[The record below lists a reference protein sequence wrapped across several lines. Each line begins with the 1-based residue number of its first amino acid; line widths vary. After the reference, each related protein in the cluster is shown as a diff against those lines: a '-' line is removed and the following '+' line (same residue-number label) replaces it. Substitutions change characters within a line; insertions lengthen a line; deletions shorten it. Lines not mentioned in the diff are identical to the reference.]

1 MNLFTQPLPSVVKC
15 CRVMLDPRLICLMKT
30 SYSQCKKRE
39 REREYEGEGESTN
52 RIGRTA
58 CSCVCL
64 LCVWF
69 ASCVS
74 KLPSRFANWLDRPQN
89 CPVFPCRGLMLRL
102 LQSSSV
108 VATAVANMLR
118 GKGGKESML
127 YYIREM
133 IREPWHNHHHLRCS
147 FFLSWTVAPPTA
159 SCANSVLF
167 FFSSLS
173 FSRACSLPLAPFP
186 FPSRSCFCL
195 VR

>member
-74 KLPSRFANWLDRPQN
+74 ELPSRFGNWLDCPQN
-89 CPVFPCRGLMLRL
+89 CPVFLLLWPKPQQRQRKDTKGRRRREEGKSVVVDKEGGWLRSTLPCRTYTHFSLERERG
-102 LQSSSV
+102 V
-108 VATAVANMLR
+108 VMVA
-118 GKGGKESML
+118 
-127 YYIREM
+127 
-133 IREPWHNHHHLRCS
+133 H
-147 FFLSWTVAPPTA
+147 
-159 SCANSVLF
+159 
-167 FFSSLS
+167 
-173 FSRACSLPLAPFP
+173 
-186 FPSRSCFCL
+186 
-195 VR
+195 